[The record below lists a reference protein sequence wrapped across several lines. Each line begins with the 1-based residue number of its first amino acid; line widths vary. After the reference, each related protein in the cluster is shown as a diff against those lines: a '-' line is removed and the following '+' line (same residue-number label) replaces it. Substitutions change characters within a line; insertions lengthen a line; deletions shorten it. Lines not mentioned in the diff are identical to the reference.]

1 MSGYRFRAALAVGV
15 AMLTLATASSP
26 ARAQWIVYDP
36 TNFSQNV
43 LTAARELQ
51 QVNQNIQS
59 LENQATM
66 LINQAK
72 NLASLPYSSL
82 AQLEASIQRTEQL
95 LMQAQNIA
103 YSVTT
108 IDQAFTAAAQGLE
121 GEDAMAAM
129 GLAYLELLQDPDL
142 LQVQLHGFAAAAADP
157 DIARACQDTFR
168 RLWMLVRNYADVTP
182 QQMRDF
188 FAHGMLCSVMAAI
201 DLVSVPEPWAQSFFD
216 DLAEEEKKVALQKL
230 GRGSASTV
238 AVSAALAADTAS

>member
-1 MSGYRFRAALAVGV
+1 MVPIRQSAEARRTSILRAAVVEFARSGYAGTSTEAIA
-15 AMLTLATASSP
+15 
-26 ARAQWIVYDP
+26 ARAGISQPYIFRLFGTKKDLFIATYDMV
-36 TNFSQNV
+36 T
-43 LTAARELQ
+43 
-51 QVNQNIQS
+51 
-59 LENQATM
+59 
-66 LINQAK
+66 
-72 NLASLPYSSL
+72 
-82 AQLEASIQRTEQL
+82 
-95 LMQAQNIA
+95 
-103 YSVTT
+103 TT

-188 FAHGMLCSVMAAI
+188 FAHGMLCSVLAAI

-238 AVSAALAADTAS
+238 AVSATLAADTAS